1 MLVDVLLPLN
11 FNQLFTY
18 KSNIDL
24 DEGDVVRLNFK
35 NKEVVGVIWKNN
47 VKLVKKNIKLKNINE
62 KLLFPKFSKLNRTF
76 IEQFSNYNLISR
88 GLVLNLFLYKNGFK
102 SLEKGLKKIENFKK
116 YYPKLNKEDSFNK
129 EQRQVYK
136 KILKNLD
143 FKKYST
149 SLVQGVPGSGK
160 THVYFKIISEALK
173 KGFQVLVML
182 PEKGLSEQV
191 AKRFQD
197 YFNYDPA
204 IWHSGIKDK
213 EKKIIWKGVF
223 KNEIKLVL
231 GARSAM
237 FLPFQNLRLIIL
249 DEEHDTSYKQD
260 EGVSF
265 NARDMSILRGSLE
278 QFPIFL
284 VSATPSVETFYNSK
298 IKKFN
303 KYDLPSRFNESKLPK
318 VKTIKL
324 TKENISKN
332 NFVSQEIVEEIRN
345 YLKSGDQV
353 LFFLNRRGHSTFIFC
368 YNCMKRLECPKCSVG
383 LVYHKKK
390 NHALCHYC
398 NHVEQLNRNCHG
410 TKKCEFKFFGIGL
423 EKVYEEIKEKFKGY
437 KTDILS
443 SDLSEYEKFS
453 DQLKAIEENKT
464 KIIVATQIVAKGF
477 NFKNLN
483 LIVALNCDSNILGND
498 IRASE
503 KNFQLLYQL
512 AGRAGRFNKESK
524 IFLQTFDDENK
535 IFDSLKNFEIE
546 KFYDNEI
553 IFRKNALLP
562 PFNKFISIIIS
573 GRNMFNTEKFAHQLK
588 QALPKNEMIKIH
600 GPVSATIAKINSDYR
615 VRLLIRYN
623 PKVTPQSRIQKTIDI
638 LKVPKN
644 IKLQVDVDP
653 QNFT

>member
-1 MLVDVLLPLN
+1 
-11 FNQLFTY
+11 
-18 KSNIDL
+18 
-24 DEGDVVRLNFK
+24 
-35 NKEVVGVIWKNN
+35 
-47 VKLVKKNIKLKNINE
+47 
-62 KLLFPKFSKLNRTF
+62 
-76 IEQFSNYNLISR
+76 
-88 GLVLNLFLYKNGFK
+88 
-102 SLEKGLKKIENFKK
+102 
-116 YYPKLNKEDSFNK
+116 
-129 EQRQVYK
+129 
-136 KILKNLD
+136 
-143 FKKYST
+143 
-149 SLVQGVPGSGK
+149 
-160 THVYFKIISEALK
+160 
-173 KGFQVLVML
+173 
-182 PEKGLSEQV
+182 
-191 AKRFQD
+191 
-197 YFNYDPA
+197 
-204 IWHSGIKDK
+204 
-213 EKKIIWKGVF
+213 
-223 KNEIKLVL
+223 
-231 GARSAM
+231 M
-237 FLPFQNLRLIIL
+237 FLPFQNLRLIII

-303 KYDLPSRFNESKLPK
+303 KYDLSSRFNESKLPK

-324 TKENISKN
+324 AKENISKN

-353 LFFLNRRGHSTFIFC
+353 LFFLNRRGHSTFVFC

-398 NHVEQLNRNCHG
+398 NHIEQLNRNCDG

-498 IRASE
+498 IRSSE

-546 KFYDNEI
+546 KFYNNEI

-573 GRNMFNTEKFAHQLK
+573 GRNVFNIEKFAHQLK
-588 QALPKNEMIKIH
+588 QALPKNEMIKVH
-600 GPVSATIAKINSDYR
+600 GPVSATIAKIKSDYR
-615 VRLLIRYN
+615 VRLLIRYD
-623 PKVTPQSRIQKTIDI
+623 PKITPQSRIQKTIDI
-638 LKVPKN
+638 LKIPKN

-653 QNFT
+653 QNFA